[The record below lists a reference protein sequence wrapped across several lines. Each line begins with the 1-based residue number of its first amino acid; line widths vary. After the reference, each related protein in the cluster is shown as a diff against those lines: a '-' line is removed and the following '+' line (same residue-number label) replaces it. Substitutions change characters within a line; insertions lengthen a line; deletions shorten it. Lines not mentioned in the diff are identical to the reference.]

1 LFLHG
6 GPGAGCSPEHRRF
19 FDPTYYRIILFD
31 QRGAGRSTPHGEVTN
46 NTTAH
51 LVSDIEALRDLL
63 KIPVWHVFGG
73 SWGSTLALAYAQA
86 HPQPCL
92 SLTLRGIFLLRA
104 SEVDW
109 FVDGLRH
116 FAPLAWEQFVG
127 FLPESL
133 RGDICNGYWTQLNH
147 ALPEIRLAAAN
158 SWATYEARSVMLRTN
173 AAVPA
178 PPVSGGAASAGGVL
192 GASRAAGTAAASGA
206 GGAVGAAGGASGAGG
221 AVGAAGG
228 AVGVSGGVGVGG
240 GVGAAT
246 GALGAG
252 TVAGGGAPL
261 GAAATNSAG
270 VSPPALATSASQS
283 AVGLARL
290 EVHYM
295 RANQF
300 VPDDALLRGVDRIRH
315 IPCAIVQGKY
325 DLLCPPIT
333 AVALHSAWP
342 ESTLQIIEDAGHSAF
357 EPGIRAALVAIM
369 DARRTTPR

>member
-1 LFLHG
+1 
-6 GPGAGCSPEHRRF
+6 
-19 FDPTYYRIILFD
+19 
-31 QRGAGRSTPHGEVTN
+31 VTN

-51 LVSDIEALRDLL
+51 LVSDIEALRNLL
-63 KIPVWHVFGG
+63 EIPAWHVFGG

-104 SEVDW
+104 SEVEW
-109 FVDGLRH
+109 FVRGLRY

-147 ALPEIRLAAAN
+147 ELPEIRLAAAN
-158 SWATYEARSVMLRTN
+158 SWATYEARSVMLRSNT
-173 AAVPA
+173 AVPA
-178 PPVSGGAASAGGVL
+178 VPAVPV
-192 GASRAAGTAAASGA
+192 
-206 GGAVGAAGGASGAGG
+206 GASGAAPG
-221 AVGAAGG
+221 A
-228 AVGVSGGVGVGG
+228 SG
-240 GVGAAT
+240 T
-246 GALGAG
+246 
-252 TVAGGGAPL
+252 
-261 GAAATNSAG
+261 AG
-270 VSPPALATSASQS
+270 VASPPVLSASASQS

-300 VPDDALLRGVDRIRH
+300 VPDDALLRGVERIRH

-333 AVALHSAWP
+333 AVALHAAWP

-369 DARRTTPR
+369 DTRRTTRP

>member
-1 LFLHG
+1 MPVLFLHG

-19 FDPTYYRIILFD
+19 FDPKYYRIVLFD

-51 LVSDIEALRDLL
+51 LVSDIEALRNLL
-63 KIPVWHVFGG
+63 EIPVWHVFGG

-104 SEVDW
+104 SEVEW
-109 FVDGLRH
+109 FVRGLRY

-127 FLPESL
+127 FLPEPL

-147 ALPEIRLAAAN
+147 ELPEIRLAAAN
-158 SWATYEARSVMLRTN
+158 SWATYEARSVMLRANT
-173 AAVPA
+173 AVPA
-178 PPVSGGAASAGGVL
+178 TNPAGA
-192 GASRAAGTAAASGA
+192 
-206 GGAVGAAGGASGAGG
+206 
-221 AVGAAGG
+221 
-228 AVGVSGGVGVGG
+228 
-240 GVGAAT
+240 
-246 GALGAG
+246 
-252 TVAGGGAPL
+252 
-261 GAAATNSAG
+261 
-270 VSPPALATSASQS
+270 SPPALSASAAQS

-300 VPDDALLRGVDRIRH
+300 VPDDALLRGVERIRH

-333 AVALHSAWP
+333 AVALHAAWP

-369 DARRTTPR
+369 DARRTARP

>member
-1 LFLHG
+1 MLFLHG

-19 FDPTYYRIILFD
+19 FDPKYYRIVLFD

-63 KIPVWHVFGG
+63 QIPVWHVFGG

-104 SEVDW
+104 SEVEW
-109 FVDGLRH
+109 FVRGLRY
-116 FAPLAWEQFVG
+116 FAPQAWEQFVG

-133 RGDICNGYWTQLNH
+133 RGDICNGYWAQLNH
-147 ALPEIRLAAAN
+147 ELPEIRLAAAN

-173 AAVPA
+173 MAVPS
-178 PPVSGGAASAGGVL
+178 PSASA
-192 GASRAAGTAAASGA
+192 AT
-206 GGAVGAAGGASGAGG
+206 GASGA
-221 AVGAAGG
+221 
-228 AVGVSGGVGVGG
+228 S
-240 GVGAAT
+240 
-246 GALGAG
+246 
-252 TVAGGGAPL
+252 
-261 GAAATNSAG
+261 
-270 VSPPALATSASQS
+270 SPGLSASASHS

-300 VPDDALLRGVDRIRH
+300 VPDDALLRGVARIRH

-333 AVALHSAWP
+333 AVELHAAWP

-369 DARRTTPR
+369 DARRITPQ

>member
-1 LFLHG
+1 MPVLFLHG

-19 FDPTYYRIILFD
+19 FDPKYYRIVLFD

-51 LVSDIEALRDLL
+51 LVSDIEALRNLL
-63 KIPVWHVFGG
+63 EIPAWHVFGG

-86 HPQPCL
+86 QPQPCL

-104 SEVDW
+104 SEVEW
-109 FVDGLRH
+109 FVRGLRY

-127 FLPESL
+127 FLPEPL

-147 ALPEIRLAAAN
+147 ELPEIRLAAAN
-158 SWATYEARSVMLRTN
+158 SWATYEARSVMLRANT
-173 AAVPA
+173 AVPA
-178 PPVSGGAASAGGVL
+178 TNPAGASPPVLSAS
-192 GASRAAGTAAASGA
+192 T
-206 GGAVGAAGGASGAGG
+206 
-221 AVGAAGG
+221 
-228 AVGVSGGVGVGG
+228 
-240 GVGAAT
+240 
-246 GALGAG
+246 
-252 TVAGGGAPL
+252 
-261 GAAATNSAG
+261 
-270 VSPPALATSASQS
+270 SQS

-300 VPDDALLRGVDRIRH
+300 VPDDALLRGVERIRH

-333 AVALHSAWP
+333 AVALHAAWP

-369 DARRTTPR
+369 DARRTTRP

>member
-1 LFLHG
+1 MPVLFLHG

-19 FDPTYYRIILFD
+19 FDPKYYRIVLFD
-31 QRGAGRSTPHGEVTN
+31 QRGAGRSTPHGEVTS
-46 NTTAH
+46 NTAAH
-51 LVSDIEALRDLL
+51 LVSDIEALRNLL
-63 KIPVWHVFGG
+63 EIPVWHVFGG

-104 SEVDW
+104 SEVEW
-109 FVDGLRH
+109 FVRGLRY

-133 RGDICNGYWTQLNH
+133 RGDVCNGYWTQLNH
-147 ALPEIRLAAAN
+147 ELPEIRLAAAN
-158 SWATYEARSVMLRTN
+158 SWATYEARSVTLRANTALPATN
-173 AAVPA
+173 PVGAS
-178 PPVSGGAASAGGVL
+178 PPVLSA
-192 GASRAAGTAAASGA
+192 
-206 GGAVGAAGGASGAGG
+206 
-221 AVGAAGG
+221 
-228 AVGVSGGVGVGG
+228 
-240 GVGAAT
+240 
-246 GALGAG
+246 
-252 TVAGGGAPL
+252 
-261 GAAATNSAG
+261 
-270 VSPPALATSASQS
+270 SASQS

-300 VPDDALLRGVDRIRH
+300 VPDDALLRGVERIRH

-333 AVALHSAWP
+333 AVALHAAWP

-369 DARRTTPR
+369 DARRTTRQ

>member
-1 LFLHG
+1 MPVLFLHG

-19 FDPTYYRIILFD
+19 FDPKYYRIVLFD

-51 LVSDIEALRDLL
+51 LVSDIEALRNLL
-63 KIPVWHVFGG
+63 EIPAWHVFGG

-86 HPQPCL
+86 QPQPCL

-104 SEVDW
+104 SEVEW
-109 FVDGLRH
+109 FVRGLRY

-127 FLPESL
+127 FLPEPL

-147 ALPEIRLAAAN
+147 ELPEIRLAAAN
-158 SWATYEARSVMLRTN
+158 SWATYEARSVMLRSNT
-173 AAVPA
+173 AVPA
-178 PPVSGGAASAGGVL
+178 VPV
-192 GASRAAGTAAASGA
+192 
-206 GGAVGAAGGASGAGG
+206 GASGA
-221 AVGAAGG
+221 AAG
-228 AVGVSGGVGVGG
+228 ASG
-240 GVGAAT
+240 T
-246 GALGAG
+246 
-252 TVAGGGAPL
+252 
-261 GAAATNSAG
+261 AG
-270 VSPPALATSASQS
+270 VASPPVSSASASQS

-300 VPDDALLRGVDRIRH
+300 VPDDALLRGVERIRH

-333 AVALHSAWP
+333 AVALHAAWP

-357 EPGIRAALVAIM
+357 EPGIRAALVATM
-369 DARRTTPR
+369 DARRTTRP

>member
-1 LFLHG
+1 VLFLHG

-19 FDPTYYRIILFD
+19 FDPKYYRIILFD

-147 ALPEIRLAAAN
+147 ELPEIRLAAAN

-178 PPVSGGAASAGGVL
+178 PAVSGGVASAGGV
-192 GASRAAGTAAASGA
+192 
-206 GGAVGAAGGASGAGG
+206 
-221 AVGAAGG
+221 
-228 AVGVSGGVGVGG
+228 
-240 GVGAAT
+240 
-246 GALGAG
+246 
-252 TVAGGGAPL
+252 L

-270 VSPPALATSASQS
+270 VSPPALAASASQS

>member
-1 LFLHG
+1 MPVLFLHG

-19 FDPTYYRIILFD
+19 FDPKYYRIVLFD

-46 NTTAH
+46 NTTVH
-51 LVSDIEALRDLL
+51 LVSDIEALRNLL
-63 KIPVWHVFGG
+63 EIPTWHVFGG

-86 HPQPCL
+86 HPQPCS

-109 FVDGLRH
+109 FVRGLRH

-127 FLPESL
+127 FLPEAL

-173 AAVPA
+173 TAVPA
-178 PPVSGGAASAGGVL
+178 VPVGGGGTGSSGLGAQAAGAGGV
-192 GASRAAGTAAASGA
+192 AASGA
-206 GGAVGAAGGASGAGG
+206 TVGM
-221 AVGAAGG
+221 
-228 AVGVSGGVGVGG
+228 
-240 GVGAAT
+240 
-246 GALGAG
+246 
-252 TVAGGGAPL
+252 
-261 GAAATNSAG
+261 
-270 VSPPALATSASQS
+270 SPPVLSASVSQS
-283 AVGLARL
+283 AVNLARL

-295 RANQF
+295 RANRF
-300 VPDDALLRGVDRIRH
+300 IPDDALLRGVARIRH

-333 AVALHSAWP
+333 AVALHAAWP

-369 DARRTTPR
+369 DARRTRQP

>member
-1 LFLHG
+1 VLFLHG

-19 FDPTYYRIILFD
+19 FDPKYYRIILFD

-109 FVDGLRH
+109 FVGGLRH

-178 PPVSGGAASAGGVL
+178 PAVSGGVASAGGV
-192 GASRAAGTAAASGA
+192 
-206 GGAVGAAGGASGAGG
+206 
-221 AVGAAGG
+221 
-228 AVGVSGGVGVGG
+228 
-240 GVGAAT
+240 
-246 GALGAG
+246 
-252 TVAGGGAPL
+252 L

-270 VSPPALATSASQS
+270 VSPPALAASASQS

>member
-1 LFLHG
+1 MPVLFLHG

-19 FDPTYYRIILFD
+19 FDPKFYRIFLFD

-51 LVSDIEALRDLL
+51 LVSDIEALRNLL
-63 KIPVWHVFGG
+63 EIPAWHVFGG

-86 HPQPCL
+86 HSQPCL

-104 SEVDW
+104 SEVEW
-109 FVDGLRH
+109 FVRGLRY

-147 ALPEIRLAAAN
+147 ELPEIRLAAAN

-173 AAVPA
+173 TAVPSL
-178 PPVSGGAASAGGVL
+178 PVGGGA
-192 GASRAAGTAAASGA
+192 T
-206 GGAVGAAGGASGAGG
+206 AAGGAAVAGG
-221 AVGAAGG
+221 AAAAGG
-228 AVGVSGGVGVGG
+228 A
-240 GVGAAT
+240 
-246 GALGAG
+246 
-252 TVAGGGAPL
+252 APP
-261 GAAATNSAG
+261 GPSSAG
-270 VSPPALATSASQS
+270 MSPPVLSASASQS

-300 VPDDALLRGVDRIRH
+300 VPDDALLRGVERIRH

-333 AVALHSAWP
+333 AVALHAAWP

-369 DARRTTPR
+369 DARRTTRP

>member
-1 LFLHG
+1 VLFLHG

-19 FDPTYYRIILFD
+19 FDPKYYRIVLFD
-31 QRGAGRSTPHGEVTN
+31 QRGAGRSSPHGEVTN

-63 KIPVWHVFGG
+63 KIPAWHVFGG

-92 SLTLRGIFLLRA
+92 SLTLRGIFLLQA

-109 FVDGLRH
+109 FVHGLRH
-116 FAPLAWEQFVG
+116 FAPQAWEQFVG

-133 RGDICNGYWTQLNH
+133 RGNICNGYWTQLNH
-147 ALPEIRLAAAN
+147 ELPEIRLAAAN

-173 AAVPA
+173 TAVPA
-178 PPVSGGAASAGGVL
+178 PPGSGGSSAG
-192 GASRAAGTAAASGA
+192 SAA
-206 GGAVGAAGGASGAGG
+206 GASG
-221 AVGAAGG
+221 
-228 AVGVSGGVGVGG
+228 
-240 GVGAAT
+240 
-246 GALGAG
+246 
-252 TVAGGGAPL
+252 
-261 GAAATNSAG
+261 
-270 VSPPALATSASQS
+270 S

-333 AVALHSAWP
+333 AVALHAAWP

-369 DARRTTPR
+369 DGRRTTSQ

>member
-19 FDPTYYRIILFD
+19 FDPTYYRIVLFD

-46 NTTAH
+46 NTTTH
-51 LVSDIEALRDLL
+51 LVSDIEALRNLL
-63 KIPVWHVFGG
+63 QIPVWHVFGG
-73 SWGSTLALAYAQA
+73 SWGSTLALAYAQT
-86 HPQPCL
+86 HPRPCL

-109 FVDGLRH
+109 FVHGLRH
-116 FAPLAWEQFVG
+116 FAPQAWEQFVG

-133 RGDICNGYWTQLNH
+133 RADICNGYWTQLNH
-147 ALPEIRLAAAN
+147 ELPEIRLAAAN

-178 PPVSGGAASAGGVL
+178 PPGGGGVASAGGVL
-192 GASRAAGTAAASGA
+192 GASGA
-206 GGAVGAAGGASGAGG
+206 GGATVVGGAATAGASGALASAAGAAASASGAAGAGG
-221 AVGAAGG
+221 AAASAGG
-228 AVGVSGGVGVGG
+228 AVGVG
-240 GVGAAT
+240 GAAA
-246 GALGAG
+246 GAD
-252 TVAGGGAPL
+252 
-261 GAAATNSAG
+261 ATNSAG
-270 VSPPALATSASQS
+270 VSPPALTASASLS

-295 RANQF
+295 RANHF

-333 AVALHSAWP
+333 AVALHAAWP

>member
-1 LFLHG
+1 MLFLHG

-19 FDPTYYRIILFD
+19 FDPKYYRIVLFD

-51 LVSDIEALRDLL
+51 LVSDIEALRHLL
-63 KIPVWHVFGG
+63 QIPVWHVFGG

-86 HPQPCL
+86 HPQRCL

-109 FVDGLRH
+109 FVRGLRH
-116 FAPLAWEQFVG
+116 FAPQAWEQFVG

-133 RGDICNGYWTQLNH
+133 RGNVCDGYWTQLNH
-147 ALPEIRLAAAN
+147 ELPEIRLAAAN

-178 PPVSGGAASAGGVL
+178 PPVS
-192 GASRAAGTAAASGA
+192 AAGA
-206 GGAVGAAGGASGAGG
+206 AAGGSS
-221 AVGAAGG
+221 VAAGG
-228 AVGVSGGVGVGG
+228 QPGG
-240 GVGAAT
+240 G
-246 GALGAG
+246 
-252 TVAGGGAPL
+252 
-261 GAAATNSAG
+261 ATNSAG
-270 VSPPALATSASQS
+270 VSPPVLSTSASQS

-333 AVALHSAWP
+333 AAALHAAWP

-357 EPGIRAALVAIM
+357 EPGIRAALVTIM

>member
-1 LFLHG
+1 MPVLFLHG

-19 FDPTYYRIILFD
+19 FDPKYYRIVLFD

-51 LVSDIEALRDLL
+51 LVSDIEALRNLL
-63 KIPVWHVFGG
+63 EIPAWHVFGG

-86 HPQPCL
+86 QPQPCL

-104 SEVDW
+104 SEVEW
-109 FVDGLRH
+109 FVRGLRY

-127 FLPESL
+127 FLPEPL

-147 ALPEIRLAAAN
+147 ELPEIRLAAAN
-158 SWATYEARSVMLRTN
+158 SWATYEARSVMLRANT
-173 AAVPA
+173 AVPA
-178 PPVSGGAASAGGVL
+178 TNPAGASPPVLSA
-192 GASRAAGTAAASGA
+192 
-206 GGAVGAAGGASGAGG
+206 
-221 AVGAAGG
+221 
-228 AVGVSGGVGVGG
+228 
-240 GVGAAT
+240 
-246 GALGAG
+246 
-252 TVAGGGAPL
+252 
-261 GAAATNSAG
+261 
-270 VSPPALATSASQS
+270 SASQS

-300 VPDDALLRGVDRIRH
+300 VPDDALLRGVERIRH

-333 AVALHSAWP
+333 AVALHAAWP

-369 DARRTTPR
+369 DARRTTRP